1 MFAWWW
7 LIIAL
12 IVGACL
18 GAVLMGIC
26 AYNRSDLENAR
37 GWDDE

>member
-12 IVGACL
+12 FVGAFI
-18 GAVLMGIC
+18 GAMLMGIC
-26 AYNRSDLENAR
+26 AANRADLGNAR
-37 GWDDE
+37 KWDDE